1 MHSPETPQPAALLDG
16 YLTADE
22 LIEQLD
28 ISAETLKRWHRL
40 GAGRPMTKVGRYRYY
55 ARDSVSAWLRAKE
68 KKFAIA

>member
-1 MHSPETPQPAALLDG
+1 MHSPKSPEQTGLLDG

-28 ISAETLKRWHRL
+28 ISAETLKRWHRV
-40 GAGRPMTKVGRYRYY
+40 GAGPPMTKVGRYRYY

-68 KKFAIA
+68 KKFATA